1 MDVRAGIVG
10 ITGTAM
16 KVAIVVPAHN
26 EERRIGRMLDTYLTF
41 FSEKEEITVTFIIV
55 LNGCTDN
62 TLSVVKE
69 REHKGSIFI
78 IDLKKAGKGLAIKKG
93 FEESLKTKA
102 ELIGFVDADMATRPE
117 YFYELI
123 QHLDGYDGIIASRY
137 MKESKVYPPRPVIKA
152 WGRRFIY
159 QPLIW
164 LLFGLRF
171 KDYQCGA
178 KLFKRNVIEKITPYL
193 SVKQWAFDTELLYLC
208 KLFGFSIREWSTV
221 WHDQTDSKLKL
232 RSGFRMLGSLFAIRW
247 KHSFLGKKPS
257 ISPKE

>member
-1 MDVRAGIVG
+1 MDVHASVVG
-10 ITGTAM
+10 ITGESM

-26 EERRIGRMLDTYLTF
+26 EEKRIGAMLDAYLSF
-41 FSEKEEITVTFIIV
+41 FSEKNEITITFIIV

-69 REHKGSIFI
+69 REHKGSMLI

-93 FEESLKTKA
+93 FEESLKTNA

-123 QHLDGYDGIIASRY
+123 QNIDGDDGIIASRY
-137 MKESKVYPPRPVIKA
+137 MEESKVYPPRPAIKA
-152 WGRRFIY
+152 WGRRLVY
-159 QPLIW
+159 QPLVW

-178 KLFKRNVIEKITPYL
+178 KLFKRKVIEKITPYL
-193 SVKQWAFDTELLYLC
+193 SVKQWAFDVELLYLC
-208 KLFGFSIREWSTV
+208 KLFGFSIREWPTV
-221 WHDQTDSKLKL
+221 WHDQADSKLKM
-232 RSGFRMLGSLFAIRW
+232 RSGFRMLGSLFAVRR
-247 KHSFLGKKPS
+247 KHASLRKKLS